1 MIAFLK
7 IGFSSASEQYTN
19 YMFFTVYI
27 SYFRADLD
35 AQAIRWEVC
44 DGVKPKD
51 VSVGESEQKIS
62 VPIQPPPSNTNKVNT

>member
-1 MIAFLK
+1 
-7 IGFSSASEQYTN
+7 
-19 YMFFTVYI
+19 MFFTVYI